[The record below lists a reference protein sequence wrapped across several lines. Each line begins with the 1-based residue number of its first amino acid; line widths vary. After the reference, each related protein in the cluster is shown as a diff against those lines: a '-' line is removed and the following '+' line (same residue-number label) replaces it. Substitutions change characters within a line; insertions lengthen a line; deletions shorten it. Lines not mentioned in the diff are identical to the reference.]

1 LHPAFSPTGVLAY
14 ESHVDHTV
22 TELVTHLRAVGPTAN
37 LTDWGIWFAFDTVAR
52 VAFSEDQGFMRSRT
66 DVGGA
71 AEASRQRFGHW
82 NLYWAIPWLDALLYK
97 NWWVR
102 RSKRAPSGMARLAM
116 RAIARRAEKDGAG
129 ADNDILGLFIRSS
142 EKDPELYTPARI
154 VGMTISTMQAGSETT
169 GYTTAICLW
178 HLLANPRVLARLRR
192 ELEDVAPTTADGW
205 ALPSA
210 SALRG
215 TNYLEACV
223 KESNRIRPTVNIPA
237 EREVPAGGSTIAGV
251 FIPGGTI
258 VACNT
263 AGLYTDPSIWGDDVE
278 TYRPERWLEAS
289 EEQRV
294 KMKRADLLFITG
306 KRMCLGLHMAWL
318 EMRKVIPALVMNFE
332 VRWFDVAG
340 WDGVS

>member
-1 LHPAFSPTGVLAY
+1 LHSAFSPTGVLAY

-22 TELVTHLRAVGPTAN
+22 TELVSHLRAVGLTAN
-37 LTDWGIWFAFDTVAR
+37 LTNWGIWFAFDTVAR

-71 AEASRQRFGHW
+71 AEASRKRFGHW

-116 RAIARRAEKDGAG
+116 RAIARRAEKGGTG
-129 ADNDILGLFIRSS
+129 ADNDVLGLLIRSS

-154 VGMTISTMQAGSETT
+154 VDMTISTMQAGSETT

-223 KESNRIRPTVNIPA
+223 KESNRIRPTVSTFRPSA
-237 EREVPAGGSTIAGV
+237 RYQQAVARLQACSFQAARLSRVTLPGCTLTRVYGATTSKRTDRSAGS
-251 FIPGGTI
+251 
-258 VACNT
+258 
-263 AGLYTDPSIWGDDVE
+263 
-278 TYRPERWLEAS
+278 
-289 EEQRV
+289 
-294 KMKRADLLFITG
+294 KRARSSG
-306 KRMCLGLHMAWL
+306 SR
-318 EMRKVIPALVMNFE
+318 
-332 VRWFDVAG
+332 
-340 WDGVS
+340 